1 MCFSVLQCIFPFR
14 DKMSEPRSRRPPVP
28 GRVTSTTA
36 PSTAGSD
43 SDVDVPL
50 VQIEDDSVPV
60 PTPNAS
66 EKDKDA
72 GEFWF
77 YLSETYLKYGM
88 W

>member
-1 MCFSVLQCIFPFR
+1 
-14 DKMSEPRSRRPPVP
+14 
-28 GRVTSTTA
+28 
-36 PSTAGSD
+36 
-43 SDVDVPL
+43 VDVPL